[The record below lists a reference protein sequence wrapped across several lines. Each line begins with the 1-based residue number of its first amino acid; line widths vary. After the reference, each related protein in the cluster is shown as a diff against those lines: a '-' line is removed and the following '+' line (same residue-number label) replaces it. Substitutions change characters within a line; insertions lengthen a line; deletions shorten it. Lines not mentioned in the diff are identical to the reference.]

1 MIDVSCALIISH
13 NGQVLVAQRSLNMHL
28 PLKWEFPGGKVE
40 PGESA
45 GECLIRE
52 IREELGVEIKIV
64 KKMSPVVYDQGKQII
79 RLIPFQCVL
88 VRGQVKL
95 TEHAAFLWLE
105 PAALSTL
112 DWAEADIPVVQNFM
126 RDVML

>member
-13 NGQVLVAQRSLNMHL
+13 NGEVLVAQRSLNMHL

-45 GECLIRE
+45 RECLIRE

-105 PAALSTL
+105 PSALSTL